1 MGNHSVGRA
10 MVACATIAAERRKE
24 GETALDILDLAA
36 EQSEIRGMDAEFDDA
51 FMPGEPMYNLV
62 VEAFGGGAFQDDE
75 DGEAFYEGPY
85 SEFRQRYE
93 LC

>member
-1 MGNHSVGRA
+1 
-10 MVACATIAAERRKE
+10 MVACATIAADRRKE

-36 EQSEIRGMDAEFDDA
+36 EQSEVRGMDAEFDDA

-62 VEAFGGGAFQDDE
+62 IEAFGDGGEYPDTE
-75 DGEAFYEGPY
+75 EGEEAFYDGPY
-85 SEFRQRYE
+85 SQFRKRYA